1 MSVHYALEDFNKFST
16 DSYDHQVHQNQFKI
30 PPYLVHNNDGESIRQ
45 EFCNMS
51 EEGKIVW
58 DTFIEIKENAKK
70 TAEQD
75 ISSILESEFGYSAF
89 HIGNFPEDW
98 AKPGGLNIDNY

>member
-75 ISSILESEFGYSAF
+75 ISSILEKVSLDILLFILVTF
-89 HIGNFPEDW
+89 LKI
-98 AKPGGLNIDNY
+98 GLNQVV